1 MNVIYFWKPTVSVLG
16 CHVQDNGFD
25 NYKRDKNKINKMNKK
40 KFLCFKLNLQKLTNN
55 NNNYIDSFI

>member
-40 KFLCFKLNLQKLTNN
+40 KIFVF
-55 NNNYIDSFI
+55 